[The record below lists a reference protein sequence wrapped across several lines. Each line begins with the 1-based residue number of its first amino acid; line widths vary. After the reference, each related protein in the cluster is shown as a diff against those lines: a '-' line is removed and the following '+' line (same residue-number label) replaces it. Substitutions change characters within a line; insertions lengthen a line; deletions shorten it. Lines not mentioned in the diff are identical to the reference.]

1 MAWMLTGCQTRR
13 SGDDATPRL
22 ILPMLQ
28 LGVKSHVSEAF
39 NRLNGLSRTCKILS
53 RDAISQTVKTV
64 AKIRTGA
71 R

>member
-39 NRLNGLSRTCKILS
+39 NRLNGLSHTCKIR